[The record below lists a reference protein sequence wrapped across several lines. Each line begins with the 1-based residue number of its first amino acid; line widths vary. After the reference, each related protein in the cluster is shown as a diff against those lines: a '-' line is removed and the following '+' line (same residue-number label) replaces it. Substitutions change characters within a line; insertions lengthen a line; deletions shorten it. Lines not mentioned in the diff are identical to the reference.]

1 MSKIT
6 VDTIEPSTG
15 TTITLGGS
23 GDTLSVPSGVTLN
36 VASGGTITNSGSMSG
51 FGKVLQVV
59 NATKSDTNSTTS
71 GTAVTTGLEA
81 SITPSATSSKVLV
94 LVSFAYSADSDSNS
108 VFQLY
113 RDSTAIHLGDAAS
126 NRVRASA
133 GTLYVQNSAVDVYS
147 ASINCLDTPSTT
159 SSITYALYYFRGNT
173 STSNPVYFNRSHND
187 ADTNQYKRA
196 ISSITLME
204 IAG

>member
-1 MSKIT
+1 MSSLLKTNSIAAATGST
-6 VDTIEPSTG
+6 VSIPSG
-15 TTITLGGS
+15 TTLDI
-23 GDTLSVPSGVTLN
+23 
-36 VASGGTITNSGSMSG
+36 ASGATITNSGTATG
-51 FGKVLQVV
+51 FGKVLQVI

-81 SITPSATSSKVLV
+81 SITPSATSNKVLV
-94 LVSFAYSADSDSNS
+94 LVSFAYSADSDVNS

-113 RDSTAIHLGDAAS
+113 RDSTAIHLADAAS
-126 NRVRASA
+126 FRVRASA
-133 GTLYVQNSAVDVYS
+133 GTLYQKANAQDIYS

-159 SSITYALYYFRGNT
+159 SSITYALYYFRGYGA
-173 STSNPVYFNRSHND
+173 TSNPVYLNRSHTD
-187 ADTNQYKRA
+187 TDTNQYKRA